1 MAKRRANHE
10 GTIRQ
15 RKNGLWEA
23 IVTIGRDPMTGK
35 LKRVSFYAPT
45 QKEAVQKAA
54 KARHD
59 LTRGT
64 FVVPERLTLG
74 QWLDMWLTT
83 YKAPRV
89 RTMQTSPEFSLRIW
103 LGKSTLGYT
112 H

>member
-45 QKEAVQKAA
+45 QKEVIAKAA
-54 KARHD
+54 KARAD

-64 FVVPERLTLG
+64 FVAPEKLHIRRMAGHMAQGLQVIHDTAIDAE
-74 QWLDMWLTT
+74 WLCEDC
-83 YKAPRV
+83 
-89 RTMQTSPEFSLRIW
+89 E
-103 LGKSTLGYT
+103 
-112 H
+112 